1 MDIVKIGAVLLLV
14 GGLVHTIPQLNT
26 GLSQVFGG
34 TPVIQMI
41 VGVVSVLLAIVM
53 LVKRCAQ
60 S

>member
-1 MDIVKIGAVLLLV
+1 MDIVKIAAVFLLV

-34 TPVIQMI
+34 TPIIQI
-41 VGVVSVLLAIVM
+41 VMGVVSVLLGIVM